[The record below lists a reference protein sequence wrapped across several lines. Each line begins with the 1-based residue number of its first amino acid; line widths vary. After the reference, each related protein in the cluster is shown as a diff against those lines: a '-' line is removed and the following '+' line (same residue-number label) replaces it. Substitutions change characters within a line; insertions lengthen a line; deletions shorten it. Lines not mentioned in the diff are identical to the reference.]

1 MNTIKPNERIIRG
14 LLYKEWLAHRNWIV
28 GPWALWLVCGLVLPV
43 FHHPAWI
50 FGLGMLYV
58 LFVAP
63 TIGGMDAAEG
73 SEEFAFSLPATH
85 TQIYLTRLALFG
97 GNLIAL
103 LAVGLLTIAF
113 NVPQH
118 LWGLVVESG
127 LTEPFRVVPGLWYAI
142 AFCAPLAAGTCAFVL
157 AALARSRGEVTNAGI
172 QGVLFAGIVGSAGM
186 TAEYFCWQRT
196 NGLIVCPALVMLTAA
211 ILGLGLYL
219 FPRKEGVSRPAGV
232 SGGKRRVWIIVAL
245 LAEAL
250 VLTLL
255 LMFLTGYGAQSN
267 GRKDAAVILTNPA
280 GARLEDI
287 SNLKRHCLDDRGIEE
302 VFPAYQAAIK
312 ASANPE
318 IVDFAV
324 ESARTHLDNRLRNS
338 RLGKR
343 PLRESECICVKAVF
357 NSALD
362 SRAKWRDTTEGFL
375 RDIAGLLK
383 AAKYSQLATEL
394 ETQLNQRKTAEL
406 TSPGAFALRAAPEK

>member
-28 GPWALWLVCGLVLPV
+28 GPWALWLACGLVLPV

-58 LFVAP
+58 LFAAP

-73 SEEFAFSLPATH
+73 SEEFAFSLPATR

-118 LWGLVVESG
+118 LWRLVVESG

-142 AFCAPLAAGTCAFVL
+142 AFCAPLAVGAWAFVL
-157 AALARSRGEVTNAGI
+157 AALARSRGEVTNAGT
-172 QGVLFAGIVGSAGM
+172 QGVLFAGIIGSAGM

-196 NGLIVCPALVMLTAA
+196 NGLIVCPALVMLTVA

-219 FPRKEGVSRPAGV
+219 FTRKEGVSRPAGV
-232 SGGKRRVWIIVAL
+232 GGGKRRVWIIVAL

-250 VLTLL
+250 VLTFLL
-255 LMFLTGYGAQSN
+255 LFLNVGFERKSGASGVAPHVVDGVIYGIPKQSEYLDMDVIVTDSSGAKTNNVTTLCYPAFTDIFYAGTNRISLGGSCRPMVSGEYMLDMEVSIQGGTTPVAQWKMKPVRLQKTYALTRTEIGEMSFSLRRTVDN
-267 GRKDAAVILTNPA
+267 SMPTLDTRKQ
-280 GARLEDI
+280 
-287 SNLKRHCLDDRGIEE
+287 H
-302 VFPAYQAAIK
+302 
-312 ASANPE
+312 
-318 IVDFAV
+318 
-324 ESARTHLDNRLRNS
+324 DNK
-338 RLGKR
+338 G
-343 PLRESECICVKAVF
+343 E
-357 NSALD
+357 
-362 SRAKWRDTTEGFL
+362 
-375 RDIAGLLK
+375 
-383 AAKYSQLATEL
+383 
-394 ETQLNQRKTAEL
+394 
-406 TSPGAFALRAAPEK
+406 